1 MMYCYKEQAVHTSQE
16 GAGVLCVYYNY
27 YSNPLRNPSVCL
39 FLFRMFSNEDSSSSL
54 LLVRI
59 TTIHTYYWWGTD
71 KLSKLFLYS
80 AWLNTRMSHHSMRKK
95 YFQFFIIRQAH
106 LTIKVQKQPKFWESL
121 QHFLAKIKYCET
133 FYLQTISCGKAG
145 RKKRVIFAM
154 FLSLSNLK
162 MTSKTFCLLNRE
174 NPLLKGE

>member
-1 MMYCYKEQAVHTSQE
+1 MYCYKEQAVHTTQE
-16 GAGVLCVYYNY
+16 GAGVLCVYNNY

-39 FLFRMFSNEDSSSSL
+39 FLFRMVSNEDSSSSL

-59 TTIHTYYWWGTD
+59 TTIHIHTTD
-71 KLSKLFLYS
+71 EEQTNYQSFFLYS

-162 MTSKTFCLLNRE
+162 MTSNTFFFIKPR
-174 NPLLKGE
+174 KSVA